1 MALPLDVSTM
11 TGDVCLLMEI
21 FMPVKQSYNQ
31 QLFVILRY
39 KDGIQVIEYIDAT
52 ENAKFRPP
60 LRLL

>member
-1 MALPLDVSTM
+1 MFVQASV
-11 TGDVCLLMEI
+11 LMEI
-21 FMPVKQSYNQ
+21 FMPVKQTYNQ

-39 KDGIQVIEYIDAT
+39 KDGIQLIKYIDAT